1 MIVLDELFT
10 LHGFELCSEI
20 LFEVELP
27 RVNSQGWNCP
37 GRNTLDE
44 IVQTWSG
51 FSLSGLELFRMN
63 WLGGIILGNCLTTT
77 ILHRTVGRNCLG

>member
-20 LFEVELP
+20 LFKVELP

-37 GRNTLDE
+37 GRNILDE
-44 IVQTWSG
+44 IVQTWSV
-51 FSLSGLELFRMN
+51 FSLSGLELSRIE
-63 WLGGIILGNCLTTT
+63 LAE
-77 ILHRTVGRNCLG
+77 RNYLRKLFGYNNLA

>member
-10 LHGFELCSEI
+10 IHGFELCSEI
-20 LFEVELP
+20 LSEVELP
-27 RVNSQGWNCP
+27 RANSQGWNCP

-51 FSLSGLELFRMN
+51 FSLSGLELFRIE
-63 WLGGIILGNCLTTT
+63 LAE
-77 ILHRTVGRNCLG
+77 RNYLRKLFDYNNLA

>member
-27 RVNSQGWNCP
+27 RVNSQGWNCL
-37 GRNTLDE
+37 GRNTLDK
-44 IVQTWSG
+44 
-51 FSLSGLELFRMN
+51 LSRPGLDSACLDWNYSELN
-63 WLGGIILGNCLTTT
+63 
-77 ILHRTVGRNCLG
+77 

>member
-1 MIVLDELFT
+1 MIVLEELFT
-10 LHGFELCSEI
+10 LHGFELCSAI

-27 RVNSQGWNCP
+27 RVNCQGWNCP

-51 FSLSGLELFRMN
+51 FSLSGLELFRIG
-63 WLGGIILGNCLTTT
+63 LAE
-77 ILHRTVGRNCLG
+77 RNYLRKLFHYNNLV